1 MGQKQQS
8 FYSLPVN
15 FFFVQSSFV
24 CIFLFCR
31 FFMFVFDL
39 SDTSYHFNN
48 PTTTNITLC
57 LLSIFQVSVVA
68 AATTTNNIAVVVVS
82 LVYFAFLFF
91 LSTAYFYKNYSV
103 QITLCYYIFVITH
116 FFKKVLQRSLFFFA
130 AMQQQ
135 ITKKLS
141 CLSKLLLTQDQGMR
155 ICRNLCFLECIEIK

>member
-1 MGQKQQS
+1 MGQEQQS

-15 FFFVQSSFV
+15 FFVPSSFV

-68 AATTTNNIAVVVVS
+68 AATANVVVVVS
-82 LVYFAFLFF
+82 LVFLLFF
-91 LSTAYFYKNYSV
+91 FRLSTAYFYKNYSV
-103 QITLCYYIFVITH
+103 QITLCYYI
-116 FFKKVLQRSLFFFA
+116 
-130 AMQQQ
+130 
-135 ITKKLS
+135 
-141 CLSKLLLTQDQGMR
+141 LLLHIFSR
-155 ICRNLCFLECIEIK
+155 RCCRGLFIILLQCNNK